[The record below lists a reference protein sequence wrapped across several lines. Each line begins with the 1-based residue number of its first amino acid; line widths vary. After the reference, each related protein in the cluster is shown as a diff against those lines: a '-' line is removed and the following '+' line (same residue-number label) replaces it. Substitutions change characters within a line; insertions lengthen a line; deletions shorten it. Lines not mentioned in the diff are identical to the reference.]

1 MRSRRCERVT
11 SARRFLVLVAAGVVL
26 GSLFTACGALGGG
39 ADTLVL
45 YNGQHLQTTD
55 ALVQAFEKATGVNV
69 EIRSNDEDYL
79 AEEIA
84 GEGSHS
90 PADVLFTE
98 NSQPL
103 EHLEDLG
110 LLARIDAST
119 LDGTP
124 AKFNSAAGDWVGVT
138 ARVSVLVYNP
148 SLIQKS
154 QLPTH
159 VLELAE
165 PQYKGKLAI
174 APGETDF
181 QPIVTSV
188 ERAYGEA
195 AANRWLQ
202 GVKANGA
209 SHSYSDNEAI
219 TDEVNR
225 GAVAFGIVN
234 QYYWYRLGAQIG
246 ASSLHSRIAYFAPED
261 PGYVVDVSGAAV
273 LASSKHQAA
282 AQKFLQFLT
291 SAEGQ
296 EIIAHSTSFEYPI
309 ASGVTTAQ
317 PETPFSDL
325 RPYPITV
332 AELGDGLAAVDLMQ
346 RVGLL

>member
-1 MRSRRCERVT
+1 MRVT
-11 SARRFLVLVAAGVVL
+11 SARRLLALAATGVVL
-26 GSLFTACGALGGG
+26 SGLFTACGALGGG

-55 ALVQAFEKATGVNV
+55 ALVSAFEKATGVNV

-103 EHLEDLG
+103 EHLGDLG
-110 LLARIDAST
+110 LLARVDAST
-119 LDGTP
+119 LDRTP
-124 AKFNSAAGDWVGVT
+124 ASFNSPAGDWVGVT

-148 SLIQKS
+148 SLIRKS

-159 VLELAE
+159 VLELAD
-165 PQYKGKLAI
+165 PQYKGRLAI

-195 AANRWLQ
+195 AALRWLQ
-202 GVKANGA
+202 GVKANGG
-209 SHSYSDNEAI
+209 SHSYSDNEAV

-273 LASSKHQAA
+273 LASSKHRAA

-291 SAEGQ
+291 SVEGQ

-325 RPYPITV
+325 RPYEITV
-332 AELGDGLAAVDLMQ
+332 AELGDGLSAVDLMQ